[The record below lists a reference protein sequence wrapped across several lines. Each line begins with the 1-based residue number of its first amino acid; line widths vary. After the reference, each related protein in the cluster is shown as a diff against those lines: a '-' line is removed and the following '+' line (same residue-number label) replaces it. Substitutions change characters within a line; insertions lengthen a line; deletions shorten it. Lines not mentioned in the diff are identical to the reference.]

1 MQEYLG
7 LDATVAFQGVGHSQD
22 AIEMMEPF
30 LIGIL
35 PKSERAYYTG
45 NRWTEMWWQ
54 KFGIWISPQWSDL
67 IRVIKRNQTVFSLK
81 TERCSKYLSKKNLNN
96 FYAFIFFVK
105 IQYLKYC
112 L

>member
-67 IRVIKRNQTVFSLK
+67 I
-81 TERCSKYLSKKNLNN
+81 
-96 FYAFIFFVK
+96 FFEG
-105 IQYLKYC
+105 Y
-112 L
+112 